1 MIATAFLMMA
11 AMVAAPASDQSEFDM
26 QCMVATQLA
35 TEQLEGTTA
44 MATQMAAMYYFGRV
58 DGAFPDAVLEERL
71 ASVAKAIEG
80 RPLGPLL
87 EQCGAFM
94 KERGE
99 VMQKIGAR
107 LDAREKAGHVQ

>member
-44 MATQMAAMYYFGRV
+44 MATQMAAMYY
-58 DGAFPDAVLEERL
+58 
-71 ASVAKAIEG
+71 SVASTAPFPMRFLKNALP
-80 RPLGPLL
+80 PLPRQL
-87 EQCGAFM
+87 
-94 KERGE
+94 KD
-99 VMQKIGAR
+99 VR
-107 LDAREKAGHVQ
+107 LDRCWSSAARS